1 MSLHHSFVPNMILKP
16 IFSAPLLLTMSFSF
30 LTGLLSCYA
39 ILCFN
44 FSSLVPALFNCTF
57 FPLFSPSLSL
67 SLLRSFIFIKL
78 LDFVQDESSC
88 SVDSR
93 GVKHVNRRVFFL
105 KINVLFFSNLFSTLP
120 ANTYDQA
127 LALSSFRRCCIFL
140 PTNPLPMCSPWL
152 QY

>member
-16 IFSAPLLLTMSFSF
+16 IFSASLLLTMSFSF

-44 FSSLVPALFNCTF
+44 FSSLVPALFNCAF
-57 FPLFSPSLSL
+57 FPLFSPSISL

-93 GVKHVNRRVFFL
+93 GVKHVNRFVYKNQCSFFPICVL
-105 KINVLFFSNLFSTLP
+105 HSLLHFLTNKWFEIHFRCALHGSINSVYSKLF
-120 ANTYDQA
+120 D
-127 LALSSFRRCCIFL
+127 
-140 PTNPLPMCSPWL
+140 
-152 QY
+152 